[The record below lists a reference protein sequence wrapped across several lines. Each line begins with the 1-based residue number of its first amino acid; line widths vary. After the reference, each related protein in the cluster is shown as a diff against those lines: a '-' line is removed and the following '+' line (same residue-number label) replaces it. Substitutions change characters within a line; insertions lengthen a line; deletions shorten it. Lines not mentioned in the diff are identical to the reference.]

1 MKRIALGLV
10 ASLALAVPAQAD
22 PKEDAGYIVSQMMT
36 QENLS
41 GAILSQQP
49 LIRGALQNQ
58 YAQMGIE
65 ISDMDLFMKIFMEEF
80 LGSFTAAVQSDMID
94 LHLEQFTPE
103 ELADYAA
110 FLKTPTGQK
119 LAQNQPVLM
128 QRGSEI
134 GQYHG
139 QMTGQSIGPKLAER
153 LKEEGVVVT
162 RDKSM
167 MDRLLNILSK

>member
-1 MKRIALGLV
+1 MNRIALGFI
-10 ASLALAVPAQAD
+10 ASLTLAAPAFAD
-22 PKEDAGYIVSQMMT
+22 PREDAGYIVSQTMT
-36 QENLS
+36 EENLS
-41 GAILSQQP
+41 GAIIAQQP

-80 LGSFTAAVQSDMID
+80 LGAFTIAVHSDMTD
-94 LHLEQFTPE
+94 LHLELFTPE

-119 LAQNQPVLM
+119 LARTQPALM
-128 QRGSEI
+128 QRGAEI

-139 QMTGQSIGPKLAER
+139 QMTGQSIGPNLAER
-153 LKEEGVVVT
+153 LKEEGVNVT